1 MNLPNGQDD
10 LTHRQE
16 VGSQQTDLSA
26 AGRPLEEKLADF
38 DRHAD
43 VAVGFLL
50 AFIDEYREPLI
61 HQARGRLVEG
71 HWRYR
76 DRLMYELSGDALLA
90 ETSQEV
96 ADAINYLARRFGL

>member
-1 MNLPNGQDD
+1 M
-10 LTHRQE
+10 
-16 VGSQQTDLSA
+16 VSVKQTNLSA

-43 VAVGFLL
+43 AAVGFLL
-50 AFIDEYREPLI
+50 AFIEEYQEPLI

-71 HWRYR
+71 HFRYR
-76 DRLMYELSGDALLA
+76 DRLLFELTPDELVA
-90 ETSQEV
+90 ETSQEI

>member
-1 MNLPNGQDD
+1 M
-10 LTHRQE
+10 TR
-16 VGSQQTDLSA
+16 TDQSA
-26 AGRPLEEKLADF
+26 RGRPLEDKLADF

-43 VAVGFLL
+43 LAVSYLV
-50 AFIDEYREPLI
+50 AFIEEYREALI

-71 HWRYR
+71 HFRYG
-76 DRLMYELSGDALLA
+76 DRLLYELTPAELLA